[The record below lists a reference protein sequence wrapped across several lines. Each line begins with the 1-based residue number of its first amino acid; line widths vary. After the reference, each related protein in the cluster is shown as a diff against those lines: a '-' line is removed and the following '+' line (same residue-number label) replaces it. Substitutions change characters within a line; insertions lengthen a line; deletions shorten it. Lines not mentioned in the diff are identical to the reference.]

1 GQFSYPPDGP
11 CIRFQAGWGTVIK
24 VAQSPNEDDSID
36 LSAYPT
42 LILPSGVTL
51 RGDRRGTLVGPQINA
66 TLQKEKDGAA
76 YISQAIAGP
85 ECEWCMIQVHGDY
98 VRITGLRLTGQSR
111 ALDPV
116 VEATNAIE
124 VDYPRAS
131 LNNFATATEYIA
143 MIDHND
149 ISGWESAAIRV
160 DGGHAEAKTCSGVVN
175 DQRTQDN
182 VRIERNFLHHNM
194 RWSGGY
200 GSVMEGGR
208 ALILGNIFL
217 MNRHAIAST
226 GEAHSQYRAWYNIVL
241 SNVPDY
247 DISQG
252 GKQQDFDMH
261 GAGSGGYGGI
271 AGNRVEIAGNAFL
284 GADHFNFELRGHP
297 CFVSDFDDNV
307 TRRAQSDH
315 SINLHNTGDP
325 SIDFFIVGP
334 NEAFSPVS
342 EFPYVSASVFPI
354 VVPTGSYHE
363 QAVIAYHNQYADSSP
378 AFSNPTADL
387 RVGDFDGDG
396 VQDLFLATGTAW
408 YYSPAGVA
416 EWRLLSARPQRTT
429 DLLFGDFDGDGRT
442 DVVTLS
448 GGHLMVSWGGVSD
461 WETINLD
468 AAGIQISDLQAGNFT
483 GDQRDDIFW
492 ADGKSWR
499 VSDHGAAAFVQSQT
513 SSLRVSD
520 LRFGN
525 FTRSGKMDVFGI
537 IAGKWQVSYSA
548 TSSWTALPVS
558 LTTTVNGLV
567 VADFDGDGLADIAT
581 SDGNDWRLSS
591 NGAGGWSHRSVQTSA
606 KCDVQD
612 RALTSALAVGRFSG
626 VQAVDV
632 LLWNQ
637 RDLCRVAAGSTEAQ
651 RWSRQDMK

>member
-1 GQFSYPPDGP
+1 
-11 CIRFQAGWGTVIK
+11 
-24 VAQSPNEDDSID
+24 
-36 LSAYPT
+36 
-42 LILPSGVTL
+42 
-51 RGDRRGTLVGPQINA
+51 
-66 TLQKEKDGAA
+66 
-76 YISQAIAGP
+76 
-85 ECEWCMIQVHGDY
+85 
-98 VRITGLRLTGQSR
+98 
-111 ALDPV
+111 
-116 VEATNAIE
+116 
-124 VDYPRAS
+124 
-131 LNNFATATEYIA
+131 
-143 MIDHND
+143 
-149 ISGWESAAIRV
+149 
-160 DGGHAEAKTCSGVVN
+160 
-175 DQRTQDN
+175 
-182 VRIERNFLHHNM
+182 
-194 RWSGGY
+194 
-200 GSVMEGGR
+200 
-208 ALILGNIFL
+208 
-217 MNRHAIAST
+217 
-226 GEAHSQYRAWYNIVL
+226 
-241 SNVPDY
+241 
-247 DISQG
+247 
-252 GKQQDFDMH
+252 
-261 GAGSGGYGGI
+261 
-271 AGNRVEIAGNAFL
+271 
-284 GADHFNFELRGHP
+284 
-297 CFVSDFDDNV
+297 
-307 TRRAQSDH
+307 
-315 SINLHNTGDP
+315 
-325 SIDFFIVGP
+325 
-334 NEAFSPVS
+334 
-342 EFPYVSASVFPI
+342 